1 MPLIPALAAL
11 LSRASRALGLETIDS
26 FPPGHAYART
36 RWDRA
41 YFDIASDLKPDAIER
56 ALCEAIANT
65 PAVFGHI
72 VNPTPRMQRELLRM
86 IDERLRR
93 SCGTPGDLLK
103 LLIEAYASRHILEAI
118 PGLRAAITQSADQEM
133 PERTRALL
141 EFLRTLPP
149 DFDVIDTV
157 VPAHAGT
164 PFRLRSRR
172 S

>member
-11 LSRASRALGLETIDS
+11 LSRVSRALGLETIDS

-65 PAVFGHI
+65 PAVFAHI
-72 VNPTPRMQRELLRM
+72 VHPTPRMQRELLRV

-93 SCGTPGDLLK
+93 SCGNPGDLLK
-103 LLIEAYASRHILEAI
+103 LLVDAYGSRHTLEAI
-118 PGLRAAITQSADQEM
+118 PGLRAAIEQSAGQEM
-133 PERTRALL
+133 PERVQALMG
-141 EFLRTLPP
+141 FLRTLPA
-149 DFDVIDTV
+149 DFDVIDV
-157 VPAHAGT
+157 VPAKAGT
-164 PFRLRSRR
+164 PFLLRSRR